1 MRLTELLRIKLIKKQ
16 LKKKEYVQNHFSD
29 KLITESVNLQR
40 SIRHIVLKNRDLLP
54 ASCFVKVIEQISAQL
69 D

>member
-40 SIRHIVLKNRDLLP
+40 SIRHIVLKNRDLPP
-54 ASCFVKVIEQISAQL
+54 ASCFIKVIEQISAQL